1 MRTESYEQFWAG
13 AEELMDSRPDLADAL
28 ATKSRLEAVLWTA
41 MDAIITIDE
50 THRIVFFNPA
60 AEEMFG
66 LPNANAIG
74 QPIERFIPERFRK
87 DHSAHIRRFGETGA
101 TGRRMGALGAISALR
116 VEGTEFPVEASIS
129 QAIVGGQR
137 YSTVILR
144 DVTERLANEEVRL
157 LLAREV
163 DHRAKNA
170 LALVQAL
177 VSLTRAPTYETFVEA
192 VEGRVAALAR
202 AHSLLARNQWSG
214 GNMRQIIREEVAAYV
229 GQGQVVYEGPDVLLA
244 AKAVQPISLLLHE
257 LATNAVKYGA
267 LSVPEGRLHVSWA
280 VDPNRALILEWR
292 ELGGPPVTTPKHKG
306 FGSTLISTVTAR
318 QLNGTV
324 TVTYDPAGII
334 AKAKLPADI
343 VRKYQGAVA
352 DRAEKAEDDAS
363 ATDEKAGRGKIL
375 LVEDE
380 VLIAMQMAEVLSE
393 AGWDVIGP
401 ASGIAQALALL
412 GSEGPPDVAVLD
424 VNLDGEMVGPLA
436 ENLRGAGVPVV
447 LCTGYETIDD
457 SRLLGC
463 PLIRKPA
470 NIRQLLAG
478 IKNAMSAQLPN

>member
-1 MRTESYEQFWAG
+1 MRTEPYNQFWVG
-13 AEELMDSRPDLADAL
+13 VEELMDSRPDLIDAL
-28 ATKSRLEAVLWTA
+28 ATKARLEAVLWTA

-50 THRIVFFNPA
+50 GHRIVFFNPA

-66 LPNANAIG
+66 LGSNEAIG

-87 DHSAHIRRFGETGA
+87 SHGTHISRFGETGA

-116 VEGTEFPVEASIS
+116 LEGVEFPVEASIS
-129 QAIVGGQR
+129 QAVVGGQR

-177 VSLTRAPTYETFVEA
+177 VSLTRASTHEAFVEA

-229 GQGQVVYEGPDVLLA
+229 AQGQVVYEGPDVLLA

-267 LSVPEGRLHVSWA
+267 LSVPEGRLHVSWSVHPTGEMA
-280 VDPNRALILEWR
+280 LEWR
-292 ELGGPPVTTPKHKG
+292 ELGGPAVSVPKQKG

-318 QLNGTV
+318 QLNGSVNV
-324 TVTYDPAGII
+324 TFDPAGII
-334 AKAKLPADI
+334 AKVRLPAEI
-343 VRKYQGAVA
+343 VRPARGEPAESREKLDSAVEGTE
-352 DRAEKAEDDAS
+352 EKSE
-363 ATDEKAGRGKIL
+363 RGKIL
-375 LVEDE
+375 VVEDE

-401 ASGIAQALALL
+401 ATGIAQALSLL
-412 GSEGPPDVAVLD
+412 TTQGPPDVAVLD

-436 ENLRGAGVPVV
+436 ENLRGAGIPVV
-447 LCTGYETIDD
+447 LCTGYETLDD
-457 SRLLGC
+457 VRLEGC
-463 PLIRKPA
+463 PMIRKPA

-478 IKNAMSAQLPN
+478 IKSAMSSQLPN

>member
-1 MRTESYEQFWAG
+1 MRTEPYNQFWVG
-13 AEELMDSRPDLADAL
+13 AEELMDSRPDLIDAL
-28 ATKSRLEAVLWTA
+28 ATKARLEAVLWTA

-50 THRIVFFNPA
+50 GHRIVFFNPA

-66 LPNANAIG
+66 LGSNDAIG

-87 DHSAHIRRFGETGA
+87 SHGAHISRFGETGA

-116 VEGTEFPVEASIS
+116 SEGVEFPVEASIS
-129 QAIVGGQR
+129 QAVVGGQR

-177 VSLTRAPTYETFVEA
+177 VSLTRAPTHEAFVEA

-229 GQGQVVYEGPDVLLA
+229 AQGQVVYEGPDVLLA

-267 LSVPEGRLHVSWA
+267 LSVPEGRLHVSWS
-280 VDPNRALILEWR
+280 VHPTGEMTLEWR
-292 ELGGPPVTTPKHKG
+292 ELGGPPVSLPKQKG

-318 QLNGTV
+318 QLNGSVNV
-324 TVTYDPAGII
+324 TFDPAGII
-334 AKAKLPADI
+334 AKVQLPAEI
-343 VRKYQGAVA
+343 VRPARGQPAENKEKPETGVSVA
-352 DRAEKAEDDAS
+352 EEKSER
-363 ATDEKAGRGKIL
+363 GRIL
-375 LVEDE
+375 VVEDE

-401 ASGIAQALALL
+401 ATGIAQALSLL
-412 GSEGPPDVAVLD
+412 TTQGPPDVAVLD

-436 ENLRGAGVPVV
+436 ENLRGAGIPVV
-447 LCTGYETIDD
+447 LCTGYETLDD
-457 SRLLGC
+457 VRLEGC
-463 PLIRKPA
+463 PMIRKPA

-478 IKNAMSAQLPN
+478 IKSAMGSQLPN

>member
-1 MRTESYEQFWAG
+1 MMKAEPYDHFWVG
-13 AEELMDSRPDLADAL
+13 TGKLMDSRPDLIDAL
-28 ATKSRLEAVLWTA
+28 ATKARLEAVLWTA

-66 LPNANAIG
+66 LANADAIG

-87 DHSAHIRRFGETGA
+87 SHGAHIRRFGETGA

-144 DVTERLANEEVRL
+144 DVTERLAGEEVRL

-177 VSLTRAPTYETFVEA
+177 ISLTRAPTYEAFVEA

-229 GQGQVVYEGPDVLLA
+229 GQGQVLYEGPDVLLA

-267 LSVPEGRLHVSWA
+267 LSVPEGRLQVSWS
-280 VDPNRALILEWR
+280 VDPTGQMTLEWR
-292 ELGGPPVTTPKHKG
+292 ELGGPPVSPPKQKG

-318 QLNGTV
+318 QLNGKV
-324 TVTYDPAGII
+324 TVTFDPAGVV
-334 AKAKLPADI
+334 ARAELPADI
-343 VRKYQGAVA
+343 VRPYRLPVGEGTEPELGATTP
-352 DRAEKAEDDAS
+352 RTSAS
-363 ATDEKAGRGKIL
+363 GKIL
-375 LVEDE
+375 VVEDE

-393 AGWDVIGP
+393 AGWEVMGP
-401 ASGIAQALALL
+401 ATGISHAMALL
-412 GSEGPPDVAVLD
+412 SSQGTPDVALLD

-436 ENLRGAGVPVV
+436 ESLRGSGVPVV

-457 SRLLGC
+457 VRLEGC
-463 PLIRKPA
+463 PMIRKPA
-470 NIRQLLAG
+470 NIRQLLDG
-478 IKNAMSAQLPN
+478 IKSAMNAPLPN